1 MTDSS
6 AHLADPELEEWLRA
20 QPPFA
25 TPDDVEALRAAGLE
39 RARRRGPGPEMAR
52 MADLDADGVPVRLYV
67 PAGEPAPLLVH
78 LHGGGWTIGS
88 IETHDRLCRQLA
100 AGAGTQVLSVGYRL
114 APEHRWPASVDDAV
128 TVLRWAA
135 NGAAGLRG
143 GAAGAAGSPPA
154 PVAAAGSRPA
164 PVAVSGDS
172 AGGTLATLACRRLR
186 DEEPAALPSAQIL
199 LSANTDLAAETES
212 IRTKGRGF
220 APDARLV
227 RWFNSQWVSDPD
239 RWADPDVSPLRA
251 ADLTGL
257 PPALVVTAEHDP
269 LRDEAEQ
276 YAARLAAAGVT
287 TTLRR
292 ELGVVHNPVMLA
304 DVSPACAAALERV
317 IADVRAMLTRG

>member
-1 MTDSS
+1 MTDASPR
-6 AHLADPELEEWLRA
+6 LADSELEEWLSA
-20 QPPFA
+20 QAPFA
-25 TPDDVEALRAAGLE
+25 IPDDAEALRASGAE
-39 RARRRGPGPEMAR
+39 RARQRPRGPEMAR
-52 MADLDADGVPVRLYV
+52 IADADADGVPVRLYV
-67 PAGEPAPLLVH
+67 PAGEPTSLLVH

-88 IETHDRLCRQLA
+88 IETHDRLCREFA

-114 APEHRWPASVDDAV
+114 APEHPWPASVDDTV
-128 TVLRWAA
+128 TVLRWVARGA
-135 NGAAGLRG
+135 EGLRAEAVGARPTDGAAEGP
-143 GAAGAAGSPPA
+143 AG
-154 PVAAAGSRPA
+154 R
-164 PVAVSGDS
+164 VAVSGDS

-186 DEEPAALPSAQIL
+186 DESPEALPSTQVL
-199 LSANTDLAAETES
+199 LSPNTDLAAETES

-227 RWFNSQWVSDPD
+227 RWFNSRWVPD
-239 RWADPDVSPLRA
+239 AERWTDPDVSPLRA
-251 ADLTGL
+251 ADLSGL

-304 DVSPACAAALERV
+304 DDSPACRAVLRRV
-317 IADVRAMLTRG
+317 IADVRTMLTRC